1 MFSARQ
7 PEAVFAPYGHGG
19 PEGFSLSWKE
29 RLVRRDGRDIVQGGK
44 EGRVSGTQ
52 ENGVVLGV
60 CVSGANEVV
69 EKQVQNEEP

>member
-1 MFSARQ
+1 M
-7 PEAVFAPYGHGG
+7 
-19 PEGFSLSWKE
+19 SWKE